1 MLYGW
6 WEGGSRN
13 EGARLQARPGRK
25 GGAMFQVVAGSR
37 MGGKRDKTYFGE
49 NVGTLT
55 F

>member
-1 MLYGW
+1 MYDRWG
-6 WEGGSRN
+6 GGSRN
-13 EGARLQARPGRK
+13 ERARLQARPGRK
-25 GGAMFQVVAGSR
+25 GGGMFQVVAGSR